1 MQTQTHGKTL
11 LLFVFLLAISACE
24 PIGPMPGGELSG
36 NVATY
41 PSSWSALNASEVVQL
56 EVNGP
61 YSVNIWGGGVDR
73 GYYVA
78 AGKGSESKWTR
89 KIAQNSAVRLR
100 IAETIYEL
108 TAIKVDD
115 DDELKTVLEA
125 YRTKYELE
133 ASEDF
138 PNAILYRLEAR

>member
-1 MQTQTHGKTL
+1 MQTHTHGKTL

-24 PIGPMPGGELSG
+24 PIGPMPGGGLSG

-61 YSVNIWGGGVDR
+61 YSVNIWGVGVDR

-138 PNAILYRLEAR
+138 PDAILYRLEAR